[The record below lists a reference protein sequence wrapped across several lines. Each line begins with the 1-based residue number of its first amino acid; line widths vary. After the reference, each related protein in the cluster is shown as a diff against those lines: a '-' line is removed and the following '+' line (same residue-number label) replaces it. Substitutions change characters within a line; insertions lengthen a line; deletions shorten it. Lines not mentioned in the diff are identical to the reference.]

1 MKKFIYIA
9 LVSAVILNGCQY
21 HPFYDGQS
29 FRVYSEEAGII
40 NGNGENLIVPI
51 VDENPYVIEC
61 YGGKGK
67 NHNVTVSDPD
77 MLDFVYEK
85 AGISSAVFDNP
96 EIRPATVTLLPN
108 FTGETSITIEDLDTG
123 ESIQMF
129 VTITDSYQAIEV
141 TQGND
146 TFAKGILFM
155 FRYGGSDDVVK
166 ICRGSVANRVV
177 EPVVDATYRFVAE
190 DNELYGDVLFFEITY
205 PADEAGRPSAGGMET
220 FKRYLIGYER
230 YGYGSARWQME
241 LLNLRSFP
249 LATKAVEA
257 PEYKYYVTMRFVD
270 VTDIEDLVITERF
283 YSDHF
288 KAESAQL
295 LPWNF

>member
-1 MKKFIYIA
+1 MKILLHLWMVLFRICYVLLSEQHTKLKIQNEAHTVIA
-9 LVSAVILNGCQY
+9 C
-21 HPFYDGQS
+21 
-29 FRVYSEEAGII
+29 
-40 NGNGENLIVPI
+40 
-51 VDENPYVIEC
+51 C
-61 YGGKGK
+61 
-67 NHNVTVSDPD
+67 
-77 MLDFVYEK
+77 
-85 AGISSAVFDNP
+85 
-96 EIRPATVTLLPN
+96 IRPL
-108 FTGETSITIEDLDTG
+108 
-123 ESIQMF
+123 
-129 VTITDSYQAIEV
+129 
-141 TQGND
+141 
-146 TFAKGILFM
+146 
-155 FRYGGSDDVVK
+155 
-166 ICRGSVANRVV
+166 GSVNW
-177 EPVVDATYRFVAE
+177 TYRFVAE

-283 YSDHF
+283 DSDHF